1 MSRRR
6 PTDNK
11 KTFQTR
17 ALVTQL
23 GLTMVVAIGMTSALG
38 IWLDKRFGTSWITVV
53 MFVMGTAAGIQSVWR
68 MIKKIYSDEEHD
80 KEREPS
86 GEDHGGIKK
95 DR

>member
-6 PTDNK
+6 TTDNK
-11 KTFQTR
+11 KTFQALT
-17 ALVTQL
+17 LVTQL
-23 GLTMVVAIGMTSALG
+23 GLIMVVSIGVTSALG

-68 MIKKIYSDEEHD
+68 MIKKIYRDEERD
-80 KEREPS
+80 RERESS

>member
-6 PTDNK
+6 PNDNK
-11 KTFQTR
+11 KTFQTL

-23 GLTMVVAIGMTSALG
+23 GLTMVVSIGMTSALG

-53 MFVMGTAAGIQSVWR
+53 MFVMGTAAGVQSVWR

-80 KEREPS
+80 NEREPS

>member
-11 KTFQTR
+11 KTFQTL

-53 MFVMGTAAGIQSVWR
+53 RCVLGTAAGLQSVWR
-68 MIKKIYSDEEHD
+68 MIKKLYSEEEHE

-95 DR
+95 YR

>member
-1 MSRRR
+1 MNRRR

-11 KTFQTR
+11 KTFQTL

-23 GLTMVVAIGMTSALG
+23 GLTMVVSIGMTSALG

-53 MFVMGTAAGIQSVWR
+53 MFVVGTAAGIQSVWR
-68 MIKKIYSDEEHD
+68 MIKKIYSDEERD

>member
-1 MSRRR
+1 MNRRR

-11 KTFQTR
+11 KTFQTL

-23 GLTMVVAIGMTSALG
+23 GLTMVVSIGMTSALG

-53 MFVMGTAAGIQSVWR
+53 MFAVGTAAGIQSVWR
-68 MIKKIYSDEEHD
+68 MIKKIYGDEERD

-86 GEDHGGIKK
+86 GEDHGGTKK

>member
-11 KTFQTR
+11 KTFQT
-17 ALVTQL
+17 LTLITQL

-38 IWLDKRFGTSWITVV
+38 IWLDKRLGTSWITVV
-53 MFVMGTAAGIQSVWR
+53 RFVIGTAAGVQSVWR
-68 MIKKIYSDEEHD
+68 MIKKIYIDEEHD